1 LSLKLEEFSDR
12 ELLFALEE
20 FSDDEGLATSQAISD
35 GLGFEPIPGTRHP
48 HQSIAV
54 RLGWLRRYGVVHR
67 DKAGWGLTDVGY
79 RLMHGT
85 LRASERRVLDNLD
98 GDRLYAVMQE
108 IGSHMLTTGDEAA
121 TMVHRSWRHSM
132 AQRKLS
138 R

>member
-1 LSLKLEEFSDR
+1 MSLKLEEFSDR

-20 FSDDEGLATSQAISD
+20 FSDDEGLATSQAIAD
-35 GLGFEPIPGTRHP
+35 GLGFQPQPGLRHP
-48 HQSIAV
+48 HQNIAV
-54 RLGWLRRYGVVHR
+54 RLGWLKRYGVVHR
-67 DKAGWGLTDVGY
+67 EGKRWGLTEVGY

-85 LRASERRVLDNLD
+85 LRASERKVLDNLD

-108 IGSHMLTTGDEAA
+108 IGAHMITTGDEAA

-132 AQRKLS
+132 AQRKVN